1 MTFLEPILEPTYRTQ
16 NLSNVTCFMHQA
28 FFGKGEG
35 SRRVFNHGFKTQLK
49 FALNQFDLNNN
60 FGSGTIANLS
70 LEENVEW
77 PKHWMPEGTHYTF
90 LKDAWEAWLLA

>member
-1 MTFLEPILEPTYRTQ
+1 
-16 NLSNVTCFMHQA
+16 MHQA
-28 FFGKGEG
+28 FFLGKANIVAECLIK
-35 SRRVFNHGFKTQLK
+35 GFKTQLK

-77 PKHWMPEGTHYTF
+77 PRHWMPEGTHYTL
-90 LKDAWEAWLLA
+90 LKNAWEAWLLA

>member
-1 MTFLEPILEPTYRTQ
+1 VVAECLI
-16 NLSNVTCFMHQA
+16 
-28 FFGKGEG
+28 KG
-35 SRRVFNHGFKTQLK
+35 SKTQLE

-77 PKHWMPEGTHYTF
+77 PEHWMHEGTPYKFFERRMGIVVSATEG
-90 LKDAWEAWLLA
+90 LICPLY

>member
-28 FFGKGEG
+28 FFFGEAKVVAECVIKG
-35 SRRVFNHGFKTQLK
+35 SKTQLK
-49 FALNQFDLNNN
+49 FALNQFELNNN
-60 FGSGTIANLS
+60 FGSGTIANFS

-77 PKHWMPEGTHYTF
+77 PKHWMPEGTHYTL
-90 LKDAWEAWLLA
+90 LKDAWEA

>member
-1 MTFLEPILEPTYRTQ
+1 M
-16 NLSNVTCFMHQA
+16 
-28 FFGKGEG
+28 GKAKVVAECLIKG
-35 SRRVFNHGFKTQLK
+35 SKTQLT

-77 PKHWMPEGTHYTF
+77 PEHWMSEGTHYTL
-90 LKDAWEAWLLA
+90 LKDALEAWLLA